1 MKKLFLIL
9 LFTFFPI
16 NVLASNGDNSV
27 DIRYKWYQEK
37 VIDEVYY
44 PKGMIL
50 DGYMEDITNIKYGLY
65 SEWKEEY
72 CDYSEDYYNKEYKDI
87 IYYDSIVKTRYI
99 KIEPTRYYQCEDGS
113 CFDEIRVYNEMN
125 LVNYNIIQVNEMG
138 IILELEQEYDTSKLW
153 FYIDTHS
160 RYSLYLSYDKEL
172 TQMSLGHYITSYID
186 GKIVI
191 PDDTWVLSYAK
202 YVPMETNNIENGL
215 CENCEEGYYLNT
227 GDKKCSKTENCSES
241 IYGNCISCYIG
252 YYLNKKNNTCLL
264 KVGNFL
270 YCKQSLND
278 ENCEICDEM
287 SYLDE
292 NGICSLSN
300 YCSKS
305 SNGICQKCIS
315 NYYLSTF
322 NNICSNEKNCNEAD
336 RDTGLCIICKSDY
349 FLDTNDYKCKSNIEN
364 NEFKYCQKVVNNL
377 CTECIKSYILSK
389 DSKCVDTYNCL
400 ESENGKCIL
409 CEKNYHLGLD
419 NKCTDIEHCIYT
431 NEHGFCIE
439 CEDNYYYNTLGK
451 NCTYDIDKFKNCKTS
466 AGFYCSE
473 CKNNYYLNLNDSTCQ
488 DNTQKGPFYK
498 CALSDKEE
506 EICIKCIE
514 GYYLGTEDKKCSL
527 IENCKISK
535 DENTCIECD
544 ESLCLDLKKNI
555 CVENDYIED
564 ENKKFYFACKR
575 TNIEGTKCELCIEGY
590 EVGKDGYCVDNSR
603 CLEEKDGKCLKCT
616 EEENE
621 NGYSYCANEVFGCVE
636 SIWEGCLRC
645 DDLLDIFSC
654 TKCKEGYVDALSGG
668 CNPIE

>member
-1 MKKLFLIL
+1 MSFYIIFNIL
-9 LFTFFPI
+9 LLVSEIYTTPSCI
-16 NVLASNGDNSV
+16 NKENFCNKCNPLTNLCIKCKLDILIPDKNGGCIGAKKCILGKNYCSQCNMQGELCQ
-27 DIRYKWYQEK
+27 ICENG
-37 VIDEVYY
+37 YY
-44 PKGMIL
+44 PDKNGGCSYTENCKISNKGNCLECDNDYIL
-50 DGYMEDITNIKYGLY
+50 IGMTSQLKICKYKNSDDLKNC
-65 SEWKEEY
+65 KE
-72 CDYSEDYYNKEYKDI
+72 I
-87 IYYDSIVKTRYI
+87 
-99 KIEPTRYYQCEDGS
+99 
-113 CFDEIRVYNEMN
+113 
-125 LVNYNIIQVNEMG
+125 
-138 IILELEQEYDTSKLW
+138 
-153 FYIDTHS
+153 
-160 RYSLYLSYDKEL
+160 
-172 TQMSLGHYITSYID
+172 
-186 GKIVI
+186 
-191 PDDTWVLSYAK
+191 
-202 YVPMETNNIENGL
+202 NIENGL
-215 CENCEEGYYLNT
+215 CENCEEGYFLNT

-336 RDTGLCIICKSDY
+336 RDTGLCTICKSDY

-364 NEFKYCQKVVNNL
+364 NEFKYCLKVVNNL

-506 EICIKCIE
+506 EFCIRCIE

-621 NGYSYCANEVFGCVE
+621 NGYSYCANEIFGCVE